1 MSMPKETFNSTPP
14 PPQHQLAW
22 KLHVQDTQCSVS
34 ALIFA
39 ESHARFLEGL
49 RLFALLLPA
58 LLGPDS
64 VNDFFFLPFVRAPVV
79 VADGRRI
86 NAAPA
91 WARSFFDRSLFQR
104 EIARAAAVAR
114 GVLAGASARAA
125 SIAAA
130 SLHAAAASPGAAG
143 LAVGLSFHAYGRAE
157 RRIVLPVDKIW
168 AYRCYESEMD
178 SFFLILPR
186 SFLPLSENQTPEYS
200 AWFDTSIEGDVSSS
214 SNN

>member
-1 MSMPKETFNSTPP
+1 MTDSTRTMQCEGCSGGGGGGGGIWKETCMGRWRGRERADGQLGERNLERQTMSMSMSMPKETFNSTPP

-91 WARSFFDRSLFQR
+91 
-104 EIARAAAVAR
+104 
-114 GVLAGASARAA
+114 
-125 SIAAA
+125 
-130 SLHAAAASPGAAG
+130 
-143 LAVGLSFHAYGRAE
+143 
-157 RRIVLPVDKIW
+157 
-168 AYRCYESEMD
+168 
-178 SFFLILPR
+178 
-186 SFLPLSENQTPEYS
+186 
-200 AWFDTSIEGDVSSS
+200 
-214 SNN
+214 